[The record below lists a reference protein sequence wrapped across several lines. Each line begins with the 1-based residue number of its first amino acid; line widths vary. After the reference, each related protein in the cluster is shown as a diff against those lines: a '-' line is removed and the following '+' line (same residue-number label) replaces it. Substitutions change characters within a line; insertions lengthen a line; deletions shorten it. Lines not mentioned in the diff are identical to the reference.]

1 MIFPAFI
8 AFLTCSAI
16 GIILNGIGLFLLF
29 NCNNLEIDLTQRY
42 ILINLCFIDFSLSL
56 SFATD
61 RFLYFNYS
69 KVHSSN
75 YYKFTLNLCVK
86 ILSTGFYFATFWLIV
101 DRYLHI
107 KLNIRYVIY
116 WSKKKTVIG
125 AIVLW
130 IVMTWTGILYTVYEI
145 YFDLAFYIIFD
156 SIILIFSS
164 FVYAYA
170 LILFKKQRANIRSNQ
185 RGNGMF
191 KGLALSVAI
200 ITAFSVFVAIPDT
213 LYAICKFD
221 YSEKTPWYMWI
232 FYPMSMWT
240 DSLIYIF
247 LSPKV
252 RLAVKEKLKSVLVNR
267 SAFTESNEL
276 YYIPS

>member
-8 AFLTCSAI
+8 AFLTFSAI

-69 KVHSSN
+69 KVHSSM
-75 YYKFTLNLCVK
+75 YCKFTLNLWVK
-86 ILSTGFYFATFWLIV
+86 ILSTGFYFATFWLII

-107 KLNIRYVIY
+107 KLNIRYIIY

-130 IVMTWTGILYTVYEI
+130 MVMTWTGILYTVYEI
-145 YFDLAFYIIFD
+145 YFDLAFYVIFD

-164 FVYAYA
+164 YVYAYA
-170 LILFKKQRANIRSNQ
+170 LILFKMQRANIRSNQ

-200 ITAFSVFVAIPDT
+200 ITAFSVFVAIPDA
-213 LYAICKFD
+213 LYAIYQFD

-232 FYPMSMWT
+232 FYPISMWT
-240 DSLIYIF
+240 DSLVYIF

-252 RLAVKEKLKSVLVNR
+252 RLAVKEKLKRVIFNR
-267 SAFTESNEL
+267 SVFTESNEL